1 MDATL
6 KQEHETQM
14 KKMVKDLRAAY
25 ETLRTGRA
33 STHLVENISVEAYGS
48 TMPLIQMATIS
59 TPDART
65 VAIQP
70 FDPSQIGPIERAIQA
85 SDVGITPNSDGKI
98 IRLNVPQLTEE
109 RRKEMVK
116 LAHKYAEDHR
126 IAIRKVRHDMND
138 AIKKMEKD
146 GDISEDQ
153 MHRDLEEVQKLT
165 DQYIKKVD
173 EEMERKEKEIMEV

>member
-1 MDATL
+1 MDASL
-6 KQEHETQM
+6 KKEHEDQM
-14 KKMVKDLRAAY
+14 KKMVVDLKGAY

-33 STHLVENISVEAYGS
+33 STALVEQISVEAYGS

-65 VAIQP
+65 VAVQP
-70 FDPSQIGPIERAIQA
+70 FDPSQIGAIEKAIQA
-85 SDVGITPNSDGKI
+85 SDVGITPNNDGKI

-126 IAIRKVRHDMND
+126 IAVRKVRHDMND

-146 GDISEDQ
+146 GDISEDE
-153 MHRDLEEVQKLT
+153 MHRDLDEVQKLT
-165 DQYIKKVD
+165 DSYIEKVD
-173 EEMERKEKEIMEV
+173 AEMKRKEEEIMQV